1 MHIYIT
7 IFLYLFLYS
16 FLAVA
21 EENEE
26 IITLPDIEI
35 QSSIGDR
42 TKLTPGTTNYI
53 DRDKMDKSRGVTLG
67 DVLEEI
73 PGVISEVDDGDTR
86 KGNFGIRGSHSR
98 RSRKISVYEDYNP
111 VNFAPYTDP
120 TTHYIPPDE
129 RVAGIEVIKGSGQLT
144 HGPQTMHGIINFLNH
159 RPPKQGAGKIITSF
173 GESNIGPRQQY
184 HIRYGRNFGKLGNWQ
199 GMFTRHDNRGHS
211 RGDIVK
217 FNDYFLNGDI
227 DLSSN
232 QKLAV
237 TLNYNTEDSEYA
249 EGGLGANQYYEDPYM
264 GNMRKF
270 DDTFEMDVV
279 RTSIAHSYYHSES
292 LKIDTNIY
300 YNFVYRQRWSQ
311 SDNEDAGLVSRESI
325 SCTNA
330 GTLVQLS
337 STNNAACGYKHS
349 PRRYHTGGIETRFYK
364 NTNFFGK
371 ENFLKYGAKFE
382 FDKVERKMRRTGT
395 DKKQT
400 GNQLAEDD
408 AEFGASNEDAEVYA
422 LAFYLED
429 DIQLNEKLTV
439 TPGLRSE
446 NYFFIHNDREKRD
459 GNSSENS
466 PNADNYT
473 SYEYDEY
480 VVLPGLGF
488 TYIAND
494 FNQIYGGL
502 HVGMSPPAVG
512 DAGYRQVSNLK
523 AQKSY
528 NFELGV
534 INSNFQNNLGI
545 NFETAFF
552 STVEFDRPVKSS
564 LRTSGT
570 GSTLKNIGKTMITGI
585 EFVAD
590 WDQSKYSKKQRNW
603 FANINYSFTLP
614 KLKTHQLGERDIS
627 NDGSGV
633 VVVDDVYENDIP
645 FVSRH
650 KGLLTVGY
658 GVPDKWDVS
667 TTFRYR
673 GEYFSDID
681 NTKGLS
687 LKGRWGQVD
696 DHWVVNARANYT
708 LDRWNNSKLY
718 LSTSNL
724 FDTVY
729 IASVSA
735 EGLKPGMG
743 RSIMTGIE
751 YNF

>member
-1 MHIYIT
+1 
-7 IFLYLFLYS
+7 
-16 FLAVA
+16 
-21 EENEE
+21 
-26 IITLPDIEI
+26 
-35 QSSIGDR
+35 
-42 TKLTPGTTNYI
+42 
-53 DRDKMDKSRGVTLG
+53 
-67 DVLEEI
+67 
-73 PGVISEVDDGDTR
+73 
-86 KGNFGIRGSHSR
+86 
-98 RSRKISVYEDYNP
+98 
-111 VNFAPYTDP
+111 
-120 TTHYIPPDE
+120 
-129 RVAGIEVIKGSGQLT
+129 
-144 HGPQTMHGIINFLNH
+144 
-159 RPPKQGAGKIITSF
+159 
-173 GESNIGPRQQY
+173 
-184 HIRYGRNFGKLGNWQ
+184 
-199 GMFTRHDNRGHS
+199 
-211 RGDIVK
+211 
-217 FNDYFLNGDI
+217 
-227 DLSSN
+227 
-232 QKLAV
+232 
-237 TLNYNTEDSEYA
+237 
-249 EGGLGANQYYEDPYM
+249 
-264 GNMRKF
+264 
-270 DDTFEMDVV
+270 
-279 RTSIAHSYYHSES
+279 
-292 LKIDTNIY
+292 
-300 YNFVYRQRWSQ
+300 
-311 SDNEDAGLVSRESI
+311 
-325 SCTNA
+325 
-330 GTLVQLS
+330 
-337 STNNAACGYKHS
+337 
-349 PRRYHTGGIETRFYK
+349 
-364 NTNFFGK
+364 
-371 ENFLKYGAKFE
+371 
-382 FDKVERKMRRTGT
+382 MRRTGT

-459 GNSSENS
+459 GHSNEND
-466 PNADNYT
+466 PIADNYT

-512 DAGYRQVSNLK
+512 DAGYRQISNLK

-570 GSTLKNIGKTMITGI
+570 GSTLKNIGKTITTGI

-614 KLKTHQLGERDIS
+614 KLKTHQLGERNTS

-687 LKGRWGQVD
+687 LKGRWGQ
-696 DHWVVNARANYT
+696 N
-708 LDRWNNSKLY
+708 
-718 LSTSNL
+718 
-724 FDTVY
+724 
-729 IASVSA
+729 
-735 EGLKPGMG
+735 
-743 RSIMTGIE
+743 
-751 YNF
+751 